1 MKKNLFL
8 TALIA
13 FVLSSC
19 GCNKKVCQQTVD
31 LTGTWVIVTAM
42 DKETKNG
49 DKPATITFDGNGQ
62 VNGNATVNSFF
73 GGYTLKGNNISF
85 GNMGMTRMMGK
96 SMDIEQAVN
105 EALDNSATVEINGKK
120 AKVMNKEGKTVMTLV
135 KKK

>member
-49 DKPATITFDGNGQ
+49 DKPAIITFDGNGK
-62 VNGNATVNSFF
+62 VNGNATVNTFF
-73 GGYTLKGNNISF
+73 GGYALQGNTISF
-85 GNMGMTRMMGK
+85 GNMGMTNMMGK
-96 SMDIEQAVN
+96 SMDIEQAIN
-105 EALDNSATVEINGKK
+105 EALGHSSTVETDGKK
-120 AKVMNKEGKTVMTLV
+120 AKMKNKAGKTVMTLE
-135 KKK
+135 KKE

>member
-1 MKKNLFL
+1 MKKNVFL

-19 GCNKKVCQQTVD
+19 GCNKAVCEKTVD
-31 LTGTWVIVTAM
+31 LTGTWTIVTAM

-105 EALDNSATVEINGKK
+105 EALDSSATVEINGKK